1 MLALPSMTGT
11 KESRSLLTFSSHII
25 GPQFVAAIAVF
36 VLFTVE
42 LQHLGSLIKILLDPF
57 QIVHEPIATCEERA
71 RLFST
76 SGAAA
81 RQWAGSR
88 CGGPECL
95 LFRTSLSPPE
105 VWQGDLPTRNAGG
118 VQHSTNGIVCP

>member
-11 KESRSLLTFSSHII
+11 KESKSLLTFSSHII
-25 GPQFVAAIAVF
+25 GSQFVAAIAVF

-42 LQHLGSLIKILLDPF
+42 LQHLGSLIKILPDPF
-57 QIVHEPIATCEERA
+57 QIVHEPIATCEERG

-81 RQWAGSR
+81 RQRAGST

-95 LFRTSLSPPE
+95 
-105 VWQGDLPTRNAGG
+105 
-118 VQHSTNGIVCP
+118 I